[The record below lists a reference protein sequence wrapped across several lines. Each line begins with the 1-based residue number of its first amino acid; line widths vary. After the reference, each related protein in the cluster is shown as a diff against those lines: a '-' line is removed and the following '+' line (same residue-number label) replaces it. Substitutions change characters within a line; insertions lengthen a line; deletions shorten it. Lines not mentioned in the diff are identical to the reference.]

1 MTSRAGVMG
10 MGGRYKDEGGM
21 EGEAGGRVRPATVAS
36 RVLCLRRW
44 GPSKKR
50 GGSDGE
56 EEVGRCERGGTCHN
70 DKPGL
75 RGGND

>member
-21 EGEAGGRVRPATVAS
+21 
-36 RVLCLRRW
+36 
-44 GPSKKR
+44 K
-50 GGSDGE
+50 GE
-56 EEVGRCERGGTCHN
+56 EEVGRCEKGGTCHN

>member
-21 EGEAGGRVRPATVAS
+21 KG
-36 RVLCLRRW
+36 
-44 GPSKKR
+44 K
-50 GGSDGE
+50 
-56 EEVGRCERGGTCHN
+56 EEVGRYEKGGTCHN

-75 RGGND
+75 RGGNDGWV

>member
-1 MTSRAGVMG
+1 MQDSKTTVLIRAELHLASRAGVMG

-21 EGEAGGRVRPATVAS
+21 
-36 RVLCLRRW
+36 
-44 GPSKKR
+44 K
-50 GGSDGE
+50 GE

-70 DKPGL
+70 DKLGL